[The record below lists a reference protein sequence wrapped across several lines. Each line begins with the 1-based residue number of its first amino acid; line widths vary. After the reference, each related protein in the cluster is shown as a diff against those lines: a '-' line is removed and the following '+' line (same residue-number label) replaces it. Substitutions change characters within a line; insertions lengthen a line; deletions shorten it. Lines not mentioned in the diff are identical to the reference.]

1 MFPLHPLSTKGFSL
15 SLCNN
20 LLVIKSLVM
29 TSSHSAERS
38 RAWQVISDVSQEVT
52 TNLLSFWRISC
63 RNEPPTDVSLTG
75 CSYVVTGGNRGFGRG
90 VVLELASRGAR
101 VFIGARDSGAAQGV
115 IDESSRLHPL
125 APTPVYIPLDLTCF
139 ESIRSFCRQ
148 LRVELDGARLEGLVN
163 NAALWM
169 GTQSWKQVEGE
180 REEME
185 PSWAVN
191 VFGLALLTNLLLDD
205 NLLLAPTG
213 TIVNVSSLAHLSVPR
228 VDTEDPM
235 ARNRPFDWIRNY
247 AETKL
252 ALMFYTKQL
261 AKQLKGRA
269 RVYAVDP
276 GISQTDI
283 GANFGPAAKFLMNL
297 WIGRPITRAP
307 IEGSRS
313 ILFPLLF
320 SRQGKEYNVKRWYF
334 W

>member
-1 MFPLHPLSTKGFSL
+1 
-15 SLCNN
+15 
-20 LLVIKSLVM
+20 M
-29 TSSHSAERS
+29 TSSHSVVEWS

-52 TNLLSFWRISC
+52 TNLVSFWRISS
-63 RNEPPTDVSLTG
+63 RAEPPTEVPLTG
-75 CSYVVTGGNRGFGRG
+75 CSYLVTGGNRGFGRG

-101 VFIGARDSGAAQGV
+101 LFIGARDSEAAQGV
-115 IDESSRLHPL
+115 IDESSRLYPL

-148 LRVELDGARLEGLVN
+148 LKSELGNGARLEGLVN

-169 GTQSWKQVEGE
+169 GTQSWKQVEEGK
-180 REEME
+180 EME
-185 PSWAVN
+185 PSWAVG
-191 VFGLALLTNLLLDD
+191 VFGLALLTSLLLDD
-205 NLLLAPTG
+205 NLLSAPTG
-213 TIVNVSSLAHLSVPR
+213 TIVNVSSLAHLLVPR

-247 AETKL
+247 AEAKL

-276 GISQTDI
+276 GISQTDLA
-283 GANFGPAAKFLMNL
+283 ANFDPAAKFLANL